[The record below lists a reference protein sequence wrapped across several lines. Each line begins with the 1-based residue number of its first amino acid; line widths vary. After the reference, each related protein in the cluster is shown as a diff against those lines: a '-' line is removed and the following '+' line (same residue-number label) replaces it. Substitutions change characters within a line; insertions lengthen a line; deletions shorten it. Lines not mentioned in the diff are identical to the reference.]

1 MKKLTGLCIICAL
14 GLCLFVGCSSSGD
27 TTSNASNG
35 VVSDAEDMMSDV
47 VSSGEKV
54 VSGTISGTESIANG
68 VISGTESMIN
78 GMTGSGD
85 NSANEAD

>member
-14 GLCLFVGCSSSGD
+14 SLSLFAGCSSNGD

-68 VISGTESMIN
+68 VVSGTESMTN
-78 GMTGSGD
+78 GMTGSAG